1 VADGY
6 VKPEGV
12 ARLFTRLATPDRS
25 WVVLPASDHAA
36 HVENAMPAWVAAIVD
51 FLERPRPGLQGR

>member
-1 VADGY
+1 MGTHAL
-6 VKPEGV
+6 

-25 WVVLPASDHAA
+25 WVVLPDSDHAA

-51 FLERPRPGLQGR
+51 FLERPRPGLATP